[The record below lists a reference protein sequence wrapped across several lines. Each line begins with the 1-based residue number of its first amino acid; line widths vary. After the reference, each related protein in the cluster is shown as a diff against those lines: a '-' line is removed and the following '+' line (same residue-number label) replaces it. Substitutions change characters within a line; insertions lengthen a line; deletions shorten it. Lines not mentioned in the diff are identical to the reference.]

1 MRVRSSV
8 FRIQGETGRRI
19 EISVRVSGFRI
30 RNDEPLRHPSTQLIS
45 TVLDTG
51 RIFDRV
57 HRGF

>member
-1 MRVRSSV
+1 V
-8 FRIQGETGRRI
+8 FRIQGGTGRRI
-19 EISVRVSGFRI
+19 EISVKVSGFRI